1 MPANIQSPA
10 GFDPRG
16 DMGLGNPKFNKG
28 GKVKRTVHH
37 LDGEEVHIVERK
49 R

>member
-1 MPANIQSPA
+1 MTAEDVA
-10 GFDPRG
+10 RLREY
-16 DMGLGNPKFNKG
+16 LGYDKPKKAKG